1 MRRAFESM
9 NEMEV
14 AAFVAMAAFVALFLM
29 LGDALWKSI
38 AVRPPQN
45 SKSNDTA
52 VCGDTG
58 FQQELASKNQRGLL
72 AQSFRLNNLPS
83 RRPQQNPV

>member
-1 MRRAFESM
+1 MFKNIRRIEFMRKAFESM

-38 AVRPPQN
+38 AVRRAKGGRAGVKTTIWN
-45 SKSNDTA
+45 T
-52 VCGDTG
+52 
-58 FQQELASKNQRGLL
+58 
-72 AQSFRLNNLPS
+72 S
-83 RRPQQNPV
+83 R